1 MVTILKWIIIILLL
15 IISVSYFTDIKE
27 GIRNRR
33 GHGGRRHRHNRGRHF
48 HRNGGYHYG
57 NRGGGGGGGGGGGYY
72 GGFVRPIYINRDNSW
87 YNSWYNPF
95 FLYRNY
101 CKKGCVNL
109 GNDEWGCQYPGY
121 GANDCLFSSDCRG
134 C

>member
-1 MVTILKWIIIILLL
+1 MNTILKWIIIVILL
-15 IISVSYFTDIKE
+15 IISIDYFTDIKE

-33 GHGGRRHRHNRGRHF
+33 GHGRRHNRGRHF

-57 NRGGGGGGGGGGGYY
+57 NRGGRGYY
-72 GGFVRPIYINRDNSW
+72 GGNVRPVYINRDNSW
-87 YNSWYNPF
+87 YNSWFNPF

-109 GNDEWGCQYPGY
+109 GNREWGCQYPGY
-121 GANDCLFSSDCRG
+121 GVNDCLFASDCRG

>member
-1 MVTILKWIIIILLL
+1 MNTIIKWIIIVILL
-15 IISVSYFTDIKE
+15 IISIDYFTDIKE
-27 GIRNRR
+27 GIRNHR
-33 GHGGRRHRHNRGRHF
+33 HHHGRRHRNYIGRHF

-57 NRGGGGGGGGGGGYY
+57 NHGGYY
-72 GGFVRPIYINRDNSW
+72 GGFVRPIYINRENSW

-95 FLYRNY
+95 FLFRNY
-101 CKKGCVNL
+101 CKRGCVNL

-121 GANDCLFSSDCRG
+121 SVNDCLFSSDCRG